1 MTGAGAAGARSYV
14 ESACRRR
21 EPSVKANPEASS
33 DTEQDVHHV
42 SVLDKVLLPLAA
54 QTAVL
59 LRLRETARR
68 QQLIP
73 ADHLRPDEPALDVRV
88 DATGRLQDGGP
99 GGRRP
104 GAALRIA
111 AGEEG
116 DEPQHLLGQGEDA
129 RRFRLG
135 GAHLAPELG
144 GRLWLPLRQ
153 LRPPPRAHRPPRSAA
168 GAAP

>member
-88 DATGRLQDGGP
+88 DATSRLQDGGP
-99 GGRRP
+99 GGQRP

-116 DEPQHLLGQGEDA
+116 NEPQHLLGQGQDA
-129 RRFRLG
+129 RR
-135 GAHLAPELG
+135 LALRRPQLAAELRCLRG
-144 GRLWLPLRQ
+144 LQLRQ
-153 LRPPPRAHRPPRSAA
+153 LRLQ
-168 GAAP
+168 